1 MTSERIEMDQT
12 AVSDVVHRTLTVQ
25 KNSIAALQDSQ
36 TVDEITRVANVIDE
50 EDGRIIL
57 TGIGKSG
64 DVAKKISS
72 TFNSIGISSHTLH
85 PVEALHG
92 DLGALSDNDVVV
104 LISNSGNTD
113 EMVELLQF
121 LDSFDSTTVAITSD
135 PSSKLGQQTDY
146 HINTRVEEE
155 GAIVDLVPM
164 ASATVTM
171 VIGDCIANALMASRN
186 FGKQEYSH
194 FHPGGTIGK
203 RLLLTIEDLMYEE
216 IPPTHP
222 SDTLAQTAVKVSEGG
237 KGIAVVQN
245 DENHVQGVLTDGDL
259 RRLIESG
266 ADLHDVTAEDE
277 MITDPVTVSP
287 DTPAIQALDM
297 IEEHNITQIVVT
309 DGEREFLGVAH
320 IHDIMKEGLTT
331 Q

>member
-1 MTSERIEMDQT
+1 MTSERREMDQT

-171 VIGDCIANALMASRN
+171 VIGDCIANALMANRN

-245 DENHVQGVLTDGDL
+245 DENYVQGVLTDGDL

-287 DTPAIQALDM
+287 GTPAIQALDM

-309 DGEREFLGVAH
+309 DGEREFRGVAH

-331 Q
+331 R